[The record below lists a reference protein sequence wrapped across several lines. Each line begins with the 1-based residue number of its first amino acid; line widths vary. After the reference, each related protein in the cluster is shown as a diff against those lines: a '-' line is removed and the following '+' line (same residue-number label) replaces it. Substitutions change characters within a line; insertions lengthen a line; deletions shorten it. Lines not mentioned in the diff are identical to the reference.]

1 VNRLA
6 LIAVSHYEARRKR
19 GAGPLFLR
27 RAETNRAFPLRARQS
42 APVRAN
48 TAAAKWIDDIDF
60 VGIPDRFLLDSAL
73 PLWTNR
79 S

>member
-1 VNRLA
+1 MRPGESGAPGLSSFGGLKPTRL
-6 LIAVSHYEARRKR
+6 SRCAR
-19 GAGPLFLR
+19 ASP
-27 RAETNRAFPLRARQS
+27 RQF